1 MQQDAANRRRWRAQ
15 EAAMTTPEDPFATPD
30 QPGAQPPPYGQQ
42 PGAPGP
48 QPGYGPPAGQA
59 PYGQPMAQG
68 WQGPPL
74 ATWGLR
80 VQSSFIDY
88 FGLALLGGLVR
99 VFISGVLGG
108 LISLAAVGWG
118 IYNAYQQGETG
129 QSYGKKIAGTRLLR
143 EQDGQVL
150 GGGLGIGRF
159 FIHILDAIPCYLGF
173 LWPLWDAKK
182 QTFADK
188 IVKSVVIKA

>member
-1 MQQDAANRRRWRAQ
+1 
-15 EAAMTTPEDPFATPD
+15 MTTPEDPFATPD
-30 QPGAQPPPYGQQ
+30 QPGAQPPP
-42 PGAPGP
+42 AGP
-48 QPGYGPPAGQA
+48 PPGYGPPAGQQ
-59 PYGQPMAQG
+59 PYGQPMSSG

-88 FGLALLGGLVR
+88 FALALLATLVR
-99 VFISGVLGG
+99 FTISSALGT
-108 LISLAAVGWG
+108 LISLAAIGWG
-118 IYNAYQQGETG
+118 LYNAYQSGETG

-150 GGGLGIGRF
+150 GGGLAVGRYF
-159 FIHILDAIPCYLGF
+159 LHILDALPCYLGF

-188 IVKSVVIKA
+188 IVKSVVIKV

>member
-1 MQQDAANRRRWRAQ
+1 MQQDAADSPGAGLQ
-15 EAAMTTPEDPFATPD
+15 EAHMTTPEDPFATPD
-30 QPGAQPPPYGQQ
+30 QPGAQPPP
-42 PGAPGP
+42 AGP
-48 QPGYGPPAGQA
+48 PPGYGPPAGQQ
-59 PYGQPMAQG
+59 PYGQPMSSG

-88 FGLALLGGLVR
+88 FALALLATLVR
-99 VFISGVLGG
+99 FTISSTLGT
-108 LISLAAVGWG
+108 LISLAAIGWG
-118 IYNAYQQGETG
+118 LYNAYQSGETG
-129 QSYGKKIAGTRLLR
+129 QSYGKKVAGTRLLR